1 MPNING
7 KFAEQNDIVVT
18 GQVLSSNNNQTV
30 LNVALADAN
39 HLQGSNVTF
48 QPTGLLNTTNA
59 PLPSVAQALQGTV
72 GAALGGIGQG
82 GTASE
87 QPGGGGVPCFS
98 SGTPITCQN
107 EVKSIFEVEVGRD
120 WVKCHDK
127 LGTRI
132 NALCIGKW
140 EHWVEESLLVKFRDG
155 RMTHTTANH
164 KYWVDGEI
172 YVPIWNLDWV
182 WHWQDKWIQVDIVEK
197 ITINTPMLVYNL
209 TVDTYHNYEANGDSV
224 SNLKPIGSGEVE

>member
-1 MPNING
+1 MPSVNG
-7 KFAEQNDIVVT
+7 KFADQDSITLT
-18 GQVLSSNNNQTV
+18 GQILTANNNQTA
-30 LNVALADAN
+30 LNVAMAEAN
-39 HLQGSNVTF
+39 YLQGTNVVLSSG
-48 QPTGLLNTTNA
+48 GLLVQQDA
-59 PLPSVAQALQGTV
+59 PLPTVGATLLGTV
-72 GAALGGIGQG
+72 GAALGGIGQQ

-87 QPGGGGVPCFS
+87 QPGGGGLPCFS
-98 SGTPITCQN
+98 AGTPISLADG
-107 EVKSIFEVEVGRD
+107 VKSIFEVVVGQD

-164 KYWVDGEI
+164 KYWVEGEK
-172 YVPIWNLDWV
+172 YEPMWNLDWV
-182 WHWQDKWIQVDIVEK
+182 WHWDKKWVQVDIVEK
-197 ITINTPMLVYNL
+197 IVISKPMLVYNL

-224 SNLKPIGSGEVE
+224 SNLKPIDGGEVV

>member
-1 MPNING
+1 MGGNIQG
-7 KFAEQNDIVVT
+7 RFADQNDIVVS
-18 GQVLSSNNNQTV
+18 GQVQTSNNNQTA
-30 LNVALADAN
+30 LNASLAETN
-39 HLQGSNVTF
+39 QVRGSSAIF
-48 QPTGLLNTTNA
+48 QPTGLLATPPNLVPNVTGT
-59 PLPSVAQALQGTV
+59 LLGTV
-72 GAALGGIGQG
+72 GAALAGIGQQ

-87 QPGGGGVPCFS
+87 QPGGGGIPCFS
-98 SGTPITCQN
+98 AGTPISLADG
-107 EVKSIFEVEVGRD
+107 VKSIFEVVVGQD

-164 KYWVDGEI
+164 KYWVEGEI
-172 YVPIWNLDWV
+172 YEPVWNLDWV
-182 WHWQDKWIQVDIVEK
+182 WHWDKKWVQVDIVEK
-197 ITINTPMLVYNL
+197 IVINKPMLVYNL

-224 SNLKPIGSGEVE
+224 SNLKPIDPAE